1 MTRLHS
7 ARVPLYH
14 GNDRRQQQ
22 RRGQQRARLV
32 VDALRRARLVVNALR
47 RACLVVDAQLRHHDS
62 ARDDALIGRHDSARG
77 RCRC

>member
-32 VDALRRARLVVNALR
+32 VDALRRARLVV
-47 RACLVVDAQLRHHDS
+47 DAQLRHHDS

-77 RCRC
+77 RCRCRRRRRR

>member
-32 VDALRRARLVVNALR
+32 VDALRRARLVV
-47 RACLVVDAQLRHHDS
+47 DAQLRHHDS